1 MKSTFARRIS
11 ILLVLAMVL
20 AMLPLGALAADS
32 TTLYLQP
39 NENWLKDGARFAAYF
54 FGNGE
59 TWVSMTDADADGIYE
74 VEAPT
79 GYPSVIFC
87 RMNPANTTNNWNN
100 KWNQTADLTV
110 PTDGNNLYTVAAGTW
125 DKGNGTWSAFTPG
138 DVVTT
143 PTAAPK
149 NFDYYVAGSFNG
161 WNECSDDYGMTVVDG
176 VYSLTLT
183 LAAGTYTFKVTD
195 GTWTNSWG
203 LDGGSSNYEFV
214 LDAEAAV
221 TITFD
226 AEAKKPAVTSSAMGE
241 VTIYDYYLT
250 GEMNGWTVN
259 SSECGLTANGD
270 GTYSITVDMV
280 AGTYEYKFTN
290 GTWDVCFPAG
300 TDNATLTVD
309 TDCAVTFTLNPV
321 DGTFTATGD
330 GVGETPVDPP
340 VDITSV
346 NVKGNFGGLDFDETS
361 TAGAMTLVDGIYTIT
376 IPAVP
381 ASVEGGEQYK
391 FKVMVNNSWDNAYP
405 ESDWLFYLNAECDVT
420 ITYNPTTNAV
430 ELFADGLTYDAPPYG
445 EDPIDPPVGEKNY
458 YVAGSMNDWTANAEG
473 YVMTD
478 NGDGTFTFTFTALA
492 AGSYSLKVTDG
503 TWTNSWTA
511 AEGSEYMDASGN
523 LSFTVT
529 AACDVVV
536 TFDGTSVSVAGENVT
551 AKAPEKI
558 EINKVVIAGG
568 VAGDGTAD
576 PGNMFNG
583 LIWAVGEEILV
594 NKMYDNNDG
603 IYTITFSQVL
613 AGSYEFKFV
622 VNDSWDLSFASG
634 LEVTPG
640 VEETAWF
647 AALGNST
654 VVVTEDG
661 STVTFVLD
669 LSEVV
674 YTGDNA
680 KMTVNVEAPASIK
693 ENAAPEQI
701 VIGDNEFAFA
711 TGNRE
716 PVTAPYTATY
726 TGTLYIYPT
735 AMTVINWMGELEEVP
750 SEAINMQFGRMY
762 GIMVD
767 GMTVWGNQIEVV
779 EGQTYQIGI
788 MDNMGAGCMVTL
800 TVCSGHNF
808 VDGTCSVCGYVCSN
822 HNWDE
827 GVCLICGETCAHE
840 NWDGGWCT
848 NCWMS
853 CEHSWAYTYT
863 KNGSH
868 TFTCSGICG
877 ASVSVA
883 DVDGQ
888 KFGLKGA
895 SPVLSDDIIMVYE
908 TFIPTGFSD
917 AYMVF
922 EFNGETIYVFESEY
936 VESSGRTCF
945 RFPGLNPQKM
955 GDNISATLYAYVD
968 GMEVSIVNAKYSMV
982 QYCDTQ
988 LKKSTISAE
997 LRTALSD
1004 LLIYGE
1010 MNQIYEGYKLDA
1022 LCTTLLSPTSTLTP
1036 STFPAEGV
1044 DASWNVQ
1051 GMTGTKLDDCTFTGV
1066 GVTLGAK
1073 IVIGVNVTCT
1083 DIERFSFKV
1092 TIGGVDHVI
1101 TGDMLESTGVE
1112 NKYVLN
1118 FDKITA
1124 IQLGETITFT
1134 IWEGD
1139 TQVSRTAT
1147 YSVYTYIYRNQ
1158 NAADTNLVNLLKA
1171 IYNYGESVKKL

>member
-20 AMLPLGALAADS
+20 AMLPLGAMAATP
-32 TTLYLQP
+32 TTLYLKP
-39 NENWLKDGARFAAYF
+39 GPWNTANAWYSAYF
-54 FGNGE
+54 YVGE
-59 TWVSMTDADADGIYE
+59 TNTHAEMTDTDGDGVYE
-74 VEAPT
+74 VTVPEGDWT
-79 GYPSVIFC
+79 NVIFL
-87 RMNPANTTNNWNN
+87 RNDPSDKVADWNGV
-100 KWNQTADLTV
+100 WNQTGDLV
-110 PTDGNNLYTVAAGTW
+110 LPTDNNTMYTVTGWGAADGA
-125 DKGNGTWSAFTPG
+125 WSEYVYVEPA
-138 DVVTT
+138 
-143 PTAAPK
+143 
-149 NFDYYVAGSFNG
+149 YYVCGTMNSWTLSYADHKMVKG
-161 WNECSDDYGMTVVDG
+161 DG

-183 LAAGTYTFKVTD
+183 LAAGTYEFKVND
-195 GTWTNSWG
+195 GTWNSSWG
-203 LDGGSSNYEFV
+203 KDGGQNNIEFV
-214 LDAEAAV
+214 LTEESNV

-226 AEAKKPAVTSSAMGE
+226 LATKVPTVTSSAMGE
-241 VTIYDYYLT
+241 VETFDYYLV
-250 GEMNGWTVN
+250 GSMNEWTV
-259 SSECGLTANGD
+259 SSATGMTKNDD
-270 GTYSITVDMV
+270 GTYSITIDMV
-280 AGTYEYKFTN
+280 AGTYEYKANN
-290 GTWDVCFPAG
+290 GSWDVCFPG
-300 TDNATLTVD
+300 VGEPNATVTVA
-309 TDCAVTFTLNPV
+309 TDCAVTFVLDTTA
-321 DGTFTATGD
+321 GTITATGD
-330 GVGETPVDPP
+330 GLGETPVDPDP
-340 VDITSV
+340 VVITSAA
-346 NVKGNFGGLDFDETS
+346 VKGTIPGLDWDTEAAT
-361 TAGAMTLVDGIYTIT
+361 GAMELVDGLYTIT

-381 ASVEGGEQYK
+381 ASVEGGEAYA
-391 FKVMVNNSWDNAYP
+391 FKVIANGSWDTAYP
-405 ESDWLFYLNAECDVT
+405 EADWTFYLKSECDVT
-420 ITYNPTTNAV
+420 ITFNPETHEVTLNA
-430 ELFADGLTYDAPPYG
+430 EGLTYDAPPYG
-445 EDPIDPPVGEKNY
+445 GEDPIDPPTPGGNY
-458 YVAGSMNDWTANAEG
+458 YVAGSMNEWSANNAD
-473 YVMTD
+473 YVMTAGE
-478 NGDGTFTFTFTALA
+478 NGIYTYTFTALA

-822 HNWDE
+822 HNWDN
-827 GVCLICGETCAHE
+827 GTCLICGETCAHE

-848 NCWMS
+848 NCYMQ
-853 CEHSWAYTYT
+853 CEHTWAYTYT

-1112 NKYVLN
+1112 NKYVLK